1 MKVKKKTKYLYLL
14 VIIAFLVRIIFGIS
28 FYLNNDTS
36 KFSDDFDYI
45 SYARAIQNEG
55 IFKTSVEEI
64 NKPHIDFDRDYKTT
78 HLAGPG
84 YPIILAF
91 LFSVFGEYYLLPII
105 LNALLNTLLC
115 VFIYLISI
123 EHFNKKIA
131 FFTLIWSTF
140 YIYLFRFVPFLLKE
154 TLVFTLFIGMIYFLL
169 KSRLHKNWIYVIIT
183 SFFFTYLI
191 HTDERYFLY
200 FPIITIAYLF
210 YKNKK
215 LKIRIL
221 QGLTFS
227 ILTLIF
233 MIPWTIRNYK
243 AYNQIV
249 ILTPRTTSF
258 TYKLF
263 GYEKPLHS
271 DKTSVYTNLKLTEE
285 QISSINKGESINNI
299 SERDIKI
306 IKKSLDLGFEL
317 YSFPIVKQWITKF
330 IDFYTPVR
338 FKYSLIAS
346 GFLLKGPWS
355 LKHNIISL
363 LTYGLLIPLF
373 IIGIIN
379 GIKNKQKII
388 LFFVFIIF
396 IHTFLHVVLTYT
408 VQRYRIPID
417 PFIIIISFYGLTNLF
432 PRLKFEKFI

>member
-1 MKVKKKTKYLYLL
+1 MNKKIFLL
-14 VIIAFLVRIIFGIS
+14 LLIAFIIRLTFGITI
-28 FYLNNDTS
+28 FLYNGTS
-36 KFSDDFDYI
+36 KFSDDYDYI
-45 SYARAIQNEG
+45 SYARAIQKEG
-55 IFKTSVEEI
+55 ILKVSNDEI
-64 NKPHIDFDRDYKTT
+64 NRQHSDFDRDHKTT
-78 HLAGPG
+78 HLIGPG
-84 YPIILAF
+84 YPLILAS
-91 LFSVFGEYYLLPII
+91 LFSIFGENYLFPII

-115 VFIYLISI
+115 LFIFLISI

-131 FFTLIWSTF
+131 FFSLLWTTF

-154 TLVFTLFIGMIYFLL
+154 TLVFTLFIGTIYFLL

-183 SFFFTYLI
+183 GFFFTYLI

-200 FPIITIAYLF
+200 FPIITITYLF

-215 LKIRIL
+215 LKNRIL
-221 QGLTFS
+221 QSLTFS
-227 ILTLIF
+227 ILILLF

-243 AYNQIV
+243 VYNQIV

-258 TYKLF
+258 TYKLL
-263 GYEKPLHS
+263 GYKKPLHS

-285 QISSINKGESINNI
+285 QITSISKGESINNI

-306 IKKSLDLGFEL
+306 IKKSLDLGFEP

-338 FKYSLIAS
+338 FKYSMIAS
-346 GFLLKGPWS
+346 GFLLKRPWS

-388 LFFVFIIF
+388 LFFSFIIF
-396 IHTFLHVVLTYT
+396 VHTFLHVVLTYT

-432 PRLKFEKFI
+432 PRLKIEKFI